1 MEEGWRGY
9 GRGGRWLW
17 GQGGRGGWERQWVGN
32 SNFNPKTSPCCRNF
46 LPSISFFI
54 HSFTFSSYFLLILT
68 NSSSPFASISLF
80 FLLSFS
86 QFVPSHSTFFLFH
99 FFILAVCS
107 SKSDFYTTNLFPI
120 SISVLCK
127 KIRSLSFVL
136 HSLLGR
142 RNFIVGGLVHT
153 SLVRFIIHLEN
164 IALFVINQPINQSIN
179 WDYKQN

>member
-1 MEEGWRGY
+1 MAWIWE
-9 GRGGRWLW
+9 RGGPVVVVA
-17 GQGGRGGWERQWVGN
+17 GGKRGVGTTMGRQFQFQ
-32 SNFNPKTSPCCRNF
+32 SQDFSLLSK
-46 LPSISFFI
+46 
-54 HSFTFSSYFLLILT
+54 FSSFHLFLHSLLHIFVLL
-68 NSSSPFASISLF
+68 SSHSYKFFVSICIHLFF